1 MWLTMQRKKP
11 CGKLKLEVALSCPFT
26 SNHQSLWT
34 ANINFLLVD
43 SSVSLVISCSGN
55 LPPHLISCSS
65 LPPCFTSCGS
75 LTLATLDVAAL
86 IVYTIIVS
94 CQMLEHM
101 AWIVYVHKGPGSTHK
116 SLNCRVDLIMM
127 YVDLVSIIMALCSYA
142 HFW

>member
-1 MWLTMQRKKP
+1 VVNHAEKEASW
-11 CGKLKLEVALSCPFT
+11 EVLVGTQLPIHKQLPVSVN
-26 SNHQSLWT
+26 SEHQ
-34 ANINFLLVD
+34 LLLAD
-43 SSVSLVISCSGN
+43 HSISLVISCYGN

-86 IVYTIIVS
+86 IVYTIVVS
-94 CQMLEHM
+94 CEMFEHVVCF
-101 AWIVYVHKGPGSTHK
+101 VYVHKGPGSTHK